1 MRGGGF
7 ALAVAVEGSKL
18 SCKVSKFFADN
29 EGKFE
34 KFEAEKNT
42 VLTKD
47 ENYVKTVKITLK

>member
-7 ALAVAVEGSKL
+7 ALAVAVEGSNL
-18 SCKVSKFFADN
+18 SCKVSKFFAHN

-34 KFEAEKNT
+34 KFGKNT

-47 ENYVKTVKITLK
+47 ENYVKK